1 MIAFL
6 LDTLLMTGVLIAL
19 VLVLRRPVSRAFGPQ
34 LAYALWA
41 LPLLRFVMPP
51 ILLPASFAPQDS
63 AAVVPETVEVIMMP
77 SPEAV
82 VPMVAPVPVDSFETV
97 AAGPE
102 TGFAAALPW
111 LELALAV
118 WLGGALAFLA
128 WRYVSYRRMRREL
141 LAEARPVGEV
151 GKVRLVETPSVTS
164 PVAFGLLD
172 KVVAL
177 PMFFMVLEDRGA
189 RDLAIAHELAHH
201 RGRDL
206 AANIVAQPLLALHWF
221 NPLAWLGWRA
231 MRRDQEAACDA
242 RVMASCGRVER
253 SRYAEVIA
261 SFAAGPRLAMA
272 APMACPVLGEKSII
286 HRLRSLKMDDVSRRR
301 RLLGRGLVIAGGLAL
316 PLTATVTYAQSEA
329 PDAPDAPAAP
339 DAPEERSTHR
349 MIVVDVEGG
358 GDPEDSRLYTHTV
371 TTNGRTIVLKTDREL
386 SDAEARDRVERA
398 FSTMPGGVAIFTPT
412 PPVPPV
418 AGVAPVPPVPP
429 MPAMP
434 NFQFT
439 WSGAED
445 PEFEKKMEEWGA
457 KMEAWGEKFGEEYA
471 KQAEAHAFAWSQA
484 AERAAPV
491 VVHSCAGNPQTVSRT
506 ETTDDGRQKI
516 VICERVAQRQAI
528 GSLRSARETI
538 ARDRQIDPDVRDEVL
553 EELDQEIER
562 IENDG

>member
-6 LDTLLMTGVLIAL
+6 LDTLLMTGALIAL

-34 LAYALWA
+34 VAYALWA

-51 ILLPASFAPQDS
+51 ILLPASFAPRD
-63 AAVVPETVEVIMMP
+63 AATQL
-77 SPEAV
+77 
-82 VPMVAPVPVDSFETV
+82 ETV
-97 AAGPE
+97 AAAPVTDDVVIYLPQGDAVP
-102 TGFAAALPW
+102 AAEPVASATAGIPW
-111 LELALAV
+111 FELALAV
-118 WLGGALAFLA
+118 WLGGALVFLA
-128 WRYVSYRRMRREL
+128 WRCVSYRRMRRDL
-141 LAEARPVGEV
+141 LADARPVGEV
-151 GKVRLVETPSVTS
+151 GKVRLVEAPAVTS

-242 RVMASCGRVER
+242 RVMAACGRVER
-253 SRYAEVIA
+253 TRYAEVIA

-316 PLTATVTYAQSEA
+316 PLTATVTYAQSDAPELPA
-329 PDAPDAPAAP
+329 VPDAAAPPDAPDAPTT
-339 DAPEERSTHR
+339 RRTI
-349 MIVVDVEGG
+349 IVDIEGG
-358 GDPEDSRLYTHTV
+358 ADPDDPSLHTRTV
-371 TTNGRTIVLKTDREL
+371 TANGRTVVLKTDREL
-386 SDAEARDRVERA
+386 TDEEARERVEQA
-398 FSTMPGGVAIFTPT
+398 FRRMPGGVAVFTPT

-418 AGVAPVPPVPP
+418 PGVAPMPPAAP

-434 NFQFT
+434 SMTFS
-439 WSGAED
+439 WSSDD
-445 PEFEKKMEEWGA
+445 PEFEAKMEQWGA
-457 KMEAWGEKFGEEYA
+457 KMEAWGEKLGEEYA
-471 KQAEAHAFAWSQA
+471 KQAEAHAFAWSQDV
-484 AERAAPV
+484 ERKVPV
-491 VVHSCAGNPQTVSRT
+491 VVHSCAGNPQSVTRT

-516 VICERVAQRQAI
+516 VICERVAQRQALR
-528 GSLRSARETI
+528 GLRSARETI
-538 ARDRQIDPDVRDEVL
+538 ARDRQIDPEVRDEVL
-553 EELDQEIER
+553 QELDEEIER
-562 IENDG
+562 IESDG